1 MAGNQSSEHK
11 SQSTEPM
18 MDTGFLSMVQ
28 DAFRTVQNEQVA
40 ALMAFDDEVDLTRD
54 HWKRESG
61 GGGDTRILKEGKV
74 IEKGGLNFSAVEGD
88 VTPALAQQLDT
99 SATRF
104 AATGVSSVLHPCN
117 PHVPIIHMNVRYF
130 TLDDGTWWFGG
141 GIDLTPHYIVPAQA
155 RAFHSE
161 LKAICDRHAVADY
174 SVFKPWADRYFSL
187 PHRNESRGV
196 GGIFFDHI
204 GRDGSIDREEVLAF
218 CVDLS
223 SAYASIYKERA
234 APFFQSFVNA
244 DDMHWQ
250 GLRRGRYVEFNLVH
264 DRGTRFGLVSGGRT
278 ESILMSLPSR
288 AHWEYDH
295 QPPEGSPQADTL
307 AWLRQGVEGVDWLGG
322 A

>member
-1 MAGNQSSEHK
+1 
-11 SQSTEPM
+11 M
-18 MDTGFLSMVQ
+18 MDLEFLSQVQ
-28 DAFRTVQNEQVA
+28 QAYRAVQNDQVA
-40 ALMAFDDEVDLTRD
+40 ALMSFDDEALLTRD
-54 HWKRESG
+54 EWERADG

-74 IEKGGLNFSAVEGD
+74 IEKGGLNFSAVQGA

-141 GIDLTPHYIVPAQA
+141 GIDLTPHYVLPAEA
-155 RAFHSE
+155 RLFHRD

-174 SVFKPWADRYFSL
+174 GTFKPWADRYFSI
-187 PHRNESRGV
+187 PHRGESRGV

-204 GRDGSIDREEVLAF
+204 GRDGGVDREEALAF
-218 CVDLS
+218 SLDLS
-223 SAYASIYKERA
+223 SHYAAIYKERA
-234 APFFQSFVNA
+234 APFVQSFVDA

-278 ESILMSLPSR
+278 ESILMSLPPR
-288 AHWEYDH
+288 GHWDYDH
-295 QPPEGSPQADTL
+295 EPAPGSRQAETL
-307 AWLRQGVEGVDWLGG
+307 EWLRKGVEGVDWLSQ
-322 A
+322 